1 MLSGGAFIGR
11 LPKAE
16 LHVHL
21 DGSLRPAT
29 MVELADACG
38 VALPSRDPDALARY
52 MCADGVADLE
62 AYLKR
67 FDLTLSVLQT
77 AEALDRVAYELVLDH
92 AAENVRYL
100 EVRFSPVLNTRG
112 GLTLDEVM
120 EATLR
125 GMGRGMA
132 ETGVRGGVIVCA
144 LRSLSPEVST
154 ALAELAVSYRGRG
167 VVAFDLAGG
176 EAAHPA
182 REHHEAFTVAA
193 RGGVAR
199 TVHAGEAAGPESI
212 RQALVEGRAQRIG
225 HGTRLCEDPA
235 LEEVVRDQQIPLEIC
250 LTSNVQTRAAESLA
264 AHPLRRYFEAGIPV
278 TLCTDNRLVS
288 GTTLQQ
294 EYQAAREHQGFSDPE
309 LARLA
314 WHGFRAA
321 FLPWPEKSA
330 LLAAVAVELEALGL
344 GMESPAAETTGAPG
358 VPSD

>member
-1 MLSGGAFIGR
+1 MLTGDLMTGDLIPR

-21 DGSLRPAT
+21 DGSLRPGT
-29 MVELADACG
+29 MVELAQEYG
-38 VALPSRDPDALARY
+38 VALPSRDPGELASY
-52 MCADGVADLE
+52 MRADGVRDLE
-62 AYLKR
+62 EYLKR

-77 AEALDRVAYELVLDH
+77 REALERVTYELVLDH
-92 AAENVRYL
+92 AAENARYV

-120 EATLR
+120 DASLR
-125 GMGRGMA
+125 GLSRGMA
-132 ETGVRGGVIVCA
+132 ETGIRGGIIVCA

-199 TVHAGEAAGPESI
+199 TVHAGEAAGPDSI

-225 HGTRLCEDPA
+225 HGTRLQEDPA
-235 LEEVVRDQQIPLEIC
+235 LEEVIRDQQIPLEIC
-250 LTSNVQTRAAESLA
+250 LTSNLQTRVAESYGT
-264 AHPLRRYFEAGIPV
+264 HPLRRYFDLGIPV
-278 TLCTDNRLVS
+278 VLCTDNRLVS
-288 GTTLQQ
+288 GTTLED
-294 EYQAAREHQGFSDPE
+294 EYRAARDHLGFSDPE
-309 LARLA
+309 LVRLA
-314 WHGFRAA
+314 WYGFRSA
-321 FLPWPEKSA
+321 FLNWPEKSA
-330 LLAAVAVELEALGL
+330 LLAAAALEMEELGIA
-344 GMESPAAETTGAPG
+344 TG
-358 VPSD
+358 